1 MLQKNIVPWGHGQFL
16 RGSLSPS
23 PMTQS
28 CYVAESSGRCACIW
42 PAIVQAHKE
51 SKLLLINTRALCNCL
66 LFHGQWQSGRTDF
79 PFPWYGMAIRRNKT
93 FMVLVPIVLD
103 LPHLKQKKKKR
114 RRIIQFF
121 RKFFVYHSN
130 RWKTDVGDTQE
141 PLLLDSGKVE
151 GIEPPRHLGGCSLVC
166 TRGTWGKWA
175 GSAWGRKRKGEIL
188 LVFPKSWWQLQ
199 RWKCV
204 KAKQNALDI
213 NWKTVNYNRCKE
225 KYF

>member
-103 LPHLKQKKKKR
+103 LPHLKQKKKK
-114 RRIIQFF
+114 
-121 RKFFVYHSN
+121 KEEELSN
-130 RWKTDVGDTQE
+130 S
-141 PLLLDSGKVE
+141 SGNSLSTIV
-151 GIEPPRHLGGCSLVC
+151 IGGKLMWVIHRNLSCWIL
-166 TRGTWGKWA
+166 GKWR
-175 GSAWGRKRKGEIL
+175 G
-188 LVFPKSWWQLQ
+188 
-199 RWKCV
+199 
-204 KAKQNALDI
+204 
-213 NWKTVNYNRCKE
+213 
-225 KYF
+225 